1 MKLLKFALLLCLSMM
16 FATSHAQMAVKKS
29 DAGRAA
35 NLSGDK
41 KFELSIGYNDY
52 IVSQPGDDSHWAS
65 SSFGGRVRIKELD
78 CSLPLSLESGLF
90 LYYFKDKYKLES
102 DDDYYN
108 SMEMFSFGVPL
119 NLVYKIPTS
128 SDFFVTPYAGL
139 SARVNIWAEMELKN
153 GKKIDLFNN
162 QYGSS
167 FKTMQLGGQIGVCV
181 GFKRLVVRAEIHTDF
196 GEICDETR
204 MWGVGT
210 SIGYRF

>member
-90 LYYFKDKYKLES
+90 LRRRLLQLYGNVLFRCACES
-102 DDDYYN
+102 CLQNPDIFRFFCYSIRGTLGKSEYLGRNGAEERQEDR
-108 SMEMFSFGVPL
+108 PL
-119 NLVYKIPTS
+119 
-128 SDFFVTPYAGL
+128 
-139 SARVNIWAEMELKN
+139 
-153 GKKIDLFNN
+153 
-162 QYGSS
+162 Q
-167 FKTMQLGGQIGVCV
+167 
-181 GFKRLVVRAEIHTDF
+181 
-196 GEICDETR
+196 
-204 MWGVGT
+204 
-210 SIGYRF
+210 